1 MSEKEA
7 DRLRRAVALLADAQ
21 RDAQDA
27 ARRGLSGEDSYDTAD
42 PEKARERLEE
52 ALVDVLDILD
62 GASEDV
68 NEILREAGEE
78 GDGRRR

>member
-7 DRLRRAVALLADAQ
+7 DRLRRAVVIMADSQ

-27 ARRGLSGEDSYDTAD
+27 ARRGLGGQESYGIAD
-42 PEKARERLEE
+42 PERVRDRLEE

-68 NEILREAGEE
+68 NEILRETGQE
-78 GDGRRR
+78 GDGGRR

>member
-7 DRLRRAVALLADAQ
+7 DRLRRAVALMADAQ

-27 ARRGLSGEDSYDTAD
+27 ARRGLGGQESYDVSD
-42 PEKARERLEE
+42 PEKARDRLEE
-52 ALVDVLDILD
+52 ALVDVLDILG

-78 GDGRRR
+78 VDGGRR